1 MSSSRYKRYLLLL
14 FVLIAGFGM
23 VAFIFSFG
31 AGPAEARVVDSGVNA
46 QPEMTGEAAPRLVG
60 GTGIT
65 ETGIACVN
73 DYQPGSVCTAND
85 VRIVGIEATNVIS
98 PCSGEGTTA
107 ITEFVFDIR
116 AQASGSSPNRYDI
129 GIFVDLD
136 GVTKTVSGK
145 LQGGAQLSGAP
156 TNNADGVNRTNG
168 CYHTFLGT
176 NITSTPVYSIPPNDR
191 SLGEGGVVNFSDGVL
206 DLYDGPW
213 WNGQTESP
221 PEDQADTCGDI
232 ESGTQLFK
240 TIDVIEFVCSDGD
253 GDGRVDLNV
262 CTSWDNQT
270 GSTCTAVGNAFPN
283 TKSKCSCNFVNFPF
297 DPTGITLGEITAGT
311 TNRWLLPI
319 IGAIVA
325 LALVSII
332 ALRRRVLVGQDF
344 QI

>member
-1 MSSSRYKRYLLLL
+1 MSGSRFKRYLLLIFVVFAGVGLVAL
-14 FVLIAGFGM
+14 F
-23 VAFIFSFG
+23 FSVG
-31 AGPAEARVVDSGVNA
+31 AGAARAESGDLGFTVQA
-46 QPEMTGEAAPRLVG
+46 ATSPESAPSLQVG
-60 GTGIT
+60 GGIS
-65 ETGIACVN
+65 ETGAFCVN
-73 DYQPGSVCTAND
+73 DYTPGSNCTAND

-145 LQGGAQLSGAP
+145 LQGGAQLSGALL
-156 TNNADGVNRTNG
+156 NNADEVVRTNG

-176 NITSTPVYSIPPNDR
+176 NITSTPVYSIPPLDR
-191 SLGEGGVVNFSDGVL
+191 SLGLGGVVTITDGVP
-206 DLYDGPW
+206 DLYDGDW
-213 WNGQTESP
+213 WDGQTENP
-221 PEDQADTCGDI
+221 PEDAADTCGDI

-240 TIDVIEFVCSDGD
+240 TIDTIEFICADGD

-270 GSTCTAVGNAFPN
+270 GSTCQGVKDAFPN
-283 TKSKCSCNFVNFPF
+283 TKAKCSCNFVNFPF
-297 DPTGITLGEITAGT
+297 DPTGITLGEITAGS

-325 LALVSII
+325 LAFISIV
-332 ALRRRVLVGQDF
+332 ALRKRVLVEQDL
-344 QI
+344 QV